1 MVEAEPV
8 ALEMS
13 DGYRVFARWWASDSC
28 HSVTVY
34 LHGIQSHGGWFCG
47 SASYLASHGVSVLL
61 PDRRG
66 SGRNQPERGH
76 APSARRLIADVLE
89 AIHWAGRAAG
99 RDRVRLVGVSWGGKL
114 AAAAQQAAPH
124 SVTSLAL
131 VAPGLFPKVD
141 LSWRAKLSV
150 GLAGLL
156 GPRRHFDIP
165 LNEPELF
172 TANPERIRYIR
183 DDPLRLRTATA
194 SFLIASRRLDL
205 AARRLGRGPAT
216 MLHLFLAGHDDI
228 IDNQRTKAWVRDLS
242 WPQRRITQYTG
253 TRHTLEFEPSP
264 EKFFGDLLAAVTA

>member
-1 MVEAEPV
+1 M
-8 ALEMS
+8 
-13 DGYRVFARWWASDSC
+13 
-28 HSVTVY
+28 
-34 LHGIQSHGGWFCG
+34 
-47 SASYLASHGVSVLL
+47 
-61 PDRRG
+61 
-66 SGRNQPERGH
+66 
-76 APSARRLIADVLE
+76 
-89 AIHWAGRAAG
+89 
-99 RDRVRLVGVSWGGKL
+99 
-114 AAAAQQAAPH
+114 
-124 SVTSLAL
+124 
-131 VAPGLFPKVD
+131 D